1 MAGLTL
7 LRLDTPPRIQERSD
21 QLSEWVTPVQAQ
33 IHRGTVFRKVPA
45 VVTACSARLAAALSA
60 GAPPATVRP
69 WIPWLAAR
77 LVTDGEA
84 VLIVRVRDGMPVLV
98 PARVVHLRGR
108 LDALRYDVEIPGP
121 DRTVSLNG
129 LTPDSVA
136 HLKLHPDGS
145 RPWRGRSWL
154 DVSGPDGLALARLVL
169 RFGEE
174 TLGPTGKVLSRIAG
188 APGSSVDWY
197 KETSKN
203 LSAMR
208 GGVSVL
214 GDNVTQVS
222 APPAKFR
229 LGVDVPGPVITL
241 YEKLGAAVAQS
252 LGFPPQLVGIVA
264 TGATA
269 RRDTLATWV
278 RGVVAGWVSSW
289 SAELE
294 RVLET
299 DLEWNMAESLQ
310 ADNLPGRIRG
320 AATLRT
326 AGWSAED
333 AERLAGL

>member
-7 LRLDTPPRIQERSD
+7 LRLDVPKVQERAD
-21 QLSEWVTPVQAQ
+21 QLSEWLPSVQVQ
-33 IHRGTVFRKVPA
+33 IHQGSIFRKVPA
-45 VVTACSARLAAALSA
+45 VVPACSARLAAALSA
-60 GAPPATVRP
+60 GSPPDSLRP
-69 WIPWLAAR
+69 WIPWTAAR
-77 LVTDGEA
+77 LVQDGEA
-84 VLIVRVRDGMPVLV
+84 VFVVRVRDGMPALV
-98 PARVVHLRGR
+98 PARIVHIRGR
-108 LDALRYDVEIPGP
+108 LDALRYDVEITGP
-121 DRTVSLNG
+121 DRTVNLDG

-136 HLKLHPDGS
+136 HLKLHSDPA

-154 DVSGPDGLALARLVL
+154 SVSGPDGLALARLVL

-174 TLGPTGKVLSRIAG
+174 TLPPTGKALARVAG
-188 APGSSVDWY
+188 GAGSAADWY
-197 KETSKN
+197 RETSKN

-214 GDNVTQVS
+214 GDNLQQQT
-222 APPAKFR
+222 PPALLR
-229 LGVDVPGPVITL
+229 LGVDVPGPVLQL
-241 YEKLGAAVAQS
+241 YEKLGAAVAQL

-278 RGVVAGWVSSW
+278 RGVVTGWTRNW

-299 DLEWNMAESLQ
+299 SLDWNMAESLQ

-320 AATLRT
+320 AATLRK

>member
-7 LRLDTPPRIQERSD
+7 LRLDHSPTVQERAD
-21 QLSEWVTPVQAQ
+21 QLSEWLPPVQVQ
-33 IHRGTVFRKVPA
+33 IHRGSVFRKVPA
-45 VVTACSARLAAALSA
+45 VVTACTARLAAALSA
-60 GAPPATVRP
+60 GSPPDQIRP
-69 WIPWLAAR
+69 WIPWVAAR
-77 LVTDGEA
+77 LVQDGEA
-84 VLIVRVRDGMPVLV
+84 VLIVRVRRGSPILV
-98 PARVVHLRGR
+98 PAKVQHIRGR
-108 LDALRYDVEIPGP
+108 LDRLRYDVEITGP
-121 DRTVSLNG
+121 DRTVFLDG

-136 HLKLHPDGS
+136 HLKLHSDPG

-154 DVSGPDGLALARLVL
+154 SVAGPDGLALARLVL

-174 TLGPTGKVLSRIAG
+174 TLGPTGKALARVAG
-188 APGSSVDWY
+188 GAGSAADWY
-197 KETSKN
+197 RETEKTLAS
-203 LSAMR
+203 MV

-214 GDNVTQVS
+214 GDNLQQQT
-222 APPAKFR
+222 PPALIR
-229 LGVDVPGPVITL
+229 LGVDVPGPVLQL

-278 RGVVAGWVSSW
+278 RGVVSGWTRNW

-294 RVLET
+294 RVLEAPI
-299 DLEWNMAESLQ
+299 DWNMAESLQ

-326 AGWSAED
+326 AGWSPED